1 MHISFYETVPLTRDY
16 YDELTAEE
24 AQWIVVKDTEVRKT
38 HRILLVQGIV
48 VAALYTIICVGMFA
62 LAVIYLDIPSLIEMF
77 FEQSNLFGRLVLALA
92 VFVFLSV
99 FSVRN
104 AVKSF
109 REYKKATYFYIA
121 KGTIL
126 ELNSEYFA
134 PPTYQDSSSKNRKTP
149 QKESITLECTEG
161 KKTTMEMAVSDTQRL
176 SNLDISIYQS
186 DYNFDEFKKG
196 TRVMV
201 MYYPS
206 HSSYYFNFYGVGK
219 K

>member
-38 HRILLVQGIV
+38 HRKLLVQGIV

-134 PPTYQDSSSKNRKTP
+134 PPTYQDSSSKNRIIT

-161 KKTTMEMAVSDTQRL
+161 KKPQWKWQYPIH
-176 SNLDISIYQS
+176 NG
-186 DYNFDEFKKG
+186 FP
-196 TRVMV
+196 TRTSPYINPITILMSLKRVQELWSCIT
-201 MYYPS
+201 PS
-206 HSSYYFNFYGVGK
+206 HSSYYFNFYGVGEK
-219 K
+219 